1 MIMMSSAE
9 NELLVLAKETLL
21 SLGYTYYVETSDYG
35 KSRTVRWEKPK
46 LNHDLYTD
54 ADKDRPSVICD
65 SNGQVVLD
73 LCKRCN
79 RGESELT
86 DHPECTPRG
95 EVLGGPDGVSWPDDL
110 KTFDERAAYQR
121 GVADAR
127 ALAKETPID
136 MVLYCPACGTQ
147 HIDKDNCDEI
157 RIMAAELGIDREG
170 DRAYSDWL
178 EENEW
183 TNPPHRSH
191 LCHNPKCKTIW
202 RPADVPTNGVAT
214 IGTKGKADSWHGL
227 TDAMPT
233 RAVDFK
239 VSLPEGDTR
248 KATVMWSLTTGNKVE
263 LGIKVE
269 GISPEVIK
277 ALDRMTPT
285 QPWSR
290 GHSINYPLRAAAI
303 INAAIGHGP
312 MTPREQFDMTVEQAL
327 QGEHGV
333 VAKEL
338 AAALSGGV
346 VK

>member
-1 MIMMSSAE
+1 MIMMKQAE
-9 NELLVLAKETLL
+9 YECLALAKQLL
-21 SLGYTYYVETSDYG
+21 ESLGYEYRDTTMEGLVS
-35 KSRTVRWEKPK
+35 
-46 LNHDLYTD
+46 
-54 ADKDRPSVICD
+54 
-65 SNGQVVLD
+65 
-73 LCKRCN
+73 
-79 RGESELT
+79 GEWCPT
-86 DHPECTPRG
+86 QRRG
-95 EVLGGPDGVSWPDDL
+95 EVLGGPNGVSWPEDL

-147 HIDKDNCDEI
+147 HIDAPDPSPQFASPDEV
-157 RIMAAELGIDREG
+157 
-170 DRAYSDWL
+170 
-178 EENEW
+178 W

-191 LCHNPKCKTIW
+191 LCHNPKCGTIW
-202 RPADVPTNGVAT
+202 RPADVPTNGVAR
-214 IGTKGKADSWHGL
+214 IETKGKADSWHGI

-233 RAVDFK
+233 RAVDIK

-248 KATVMWSLTTGNKVE
+248 KATVLWHSLTEQAKVE
-263 LGIKVE
+263 IGIRVE
-269 GISPEVIK
+269 GIAPEVIK

>member
-21 SLGYTYYVETSDYG
+21 GLGYTYYVETTNYG
-35 KSRTVRWEKPK
+35 KDRTVRWEKPK
-46 LNHDLYTD
+46 LAHDLYTD
-54 ADKDRPSVICD
+54 ADKDRPSAICD

-86 DHPECTPRG
+86 DHPECRPGG
-95 EVLGGPDGVSWPDDL
+95 EVLGGPNDVSWPEDL

-127 ALAKETPID
+127 ALAKDTPID

-147 HIDKDNCDEI
+147 HIDAPDDV
-157 RIMAAELGIDREG
+157 
-170 DRAYSDWL
+170 
-178 EENEW
+178 W

-191 LCHNPKCKTIW
+191 LCHNPKCGTVW
-202 RPADVPTNGVAT
+202 RPADVPTNGVAH
-214 IGTKGKADSWHGL
+214 IFTKGKDDVWHGL

-248 KATVMWSLTTGNKVE
+248 KATVLWHSLTEQAKVE

-269 GISPEVIK
+269 GIAPEVIK
-277 ALDRMTPT
+277 ALDRMPPT

-290 GHSINYPLRAAAI
+290 AHSINYPLRAAAI

-338 AAALSGGV
+338 AAALSGGT